1 MSKTTIFYAQ
11 HSFSW
16 RQIYFRFSISLI
28 IIIIIIIFFNFEDVN
43 EMKTIFLALSD
54 LDALAKISNPG
65 QIVRVGCKTRD

>member
-1 MSKTTIFYAQ
+1 M
-11 HSFSW
+11 
-16 RQIYFRFSISLI
+16 